1 MNYNNNNNNNNIIQI
16 IKLIE
21 NRNLKIQM
29 IFLFILARVIDIYR
43 FIN

>member
-1 MNYNNNNNNNNIIQI
+1 MNYNNNNNNIIQI

-29 IFLFILARVIDIYR
+29 IFLFILVRVIDIYR